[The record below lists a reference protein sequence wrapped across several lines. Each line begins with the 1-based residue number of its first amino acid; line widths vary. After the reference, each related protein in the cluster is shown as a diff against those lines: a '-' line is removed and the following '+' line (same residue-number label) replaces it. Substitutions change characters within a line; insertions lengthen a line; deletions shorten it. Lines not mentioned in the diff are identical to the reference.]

1 MADKTIGELP
11 GISYLDAGSLFV
23 AEQQGE
29 AVKVTGK
36 QLTDF
41 SNVETTVQ
49 VEQAKASAQEA
60 KTAQAAAEAAILK
73 GPIIQ
78 NGTWWVYKQTAGS
91 YQDTG
96 IKATGPQG
104 IPGPTSSVNGISPD
118 DSGNITLGAAN
129 ILRSDGATNVEAALT
144 GMSSTLSFKP
154 NPNLLDNWCFGNP
167 VNQRGKTEQ
176 YGGGY
181 FIDRWIATEGK
192 FALTNNGLTLAVGG
206 VNSWISYRLDVDV
219 EGQIITVSALTSD
232 GKLYSGTGR
241 LTKQSGVSVY
251 FDGGGYVSCYYAV
264 EISMFQ
270 FSFARYDA
278 TLPITIRAAKL
289 ELGSQQTLAHQDAN
303 GNWVLNEIPNYGE
316 QLRRCQRYYIEL
328 NTLLVGFPYASI
340 MIAESTTVA
349 IGFIDLP
356 VSMRT
361 LPSVITSGEWRLY
374 DPSDKTHHITS
385 SIALGVSA
393 TNGVLSKIFLNATTT
408 DLVQGRSYL
417 LSGNGTSQGRP
428 KFAFSADL

>member
-1 MADKTIGELP
+1 MAKIIEVTNP
-11 GISYLDAGSLFV
+11 
-23 AEQQGE
+23 
-29 AVKVTGK
+29 VTGQPAQVD
-36 QLTDF
+36 QLDH
-41 SNVETTVQ
+41 
-49 VEQAKASAQEA
+49 
-60 KTAQAAAEAAILK
+60 TAQQI
-73 GPIIQ
+73 
-78 NGTWWVYKQTAGS
+78 
-91 YQDTG
+91 
-96 IKATGPQG
+96 
-104 IPGPTSSVNGISPD
+104 D
-118 DSGNITLGAAN
+118 DGLNIARGV
-129 ILRSDGATNVEAALT
+129 S
-144 GMSSTLSFKP
+144 
-154 NPNLLDNWCFGNP
+154 NPNLLDNWYFGNP

-206 VNSWISYRLDVDV
+206 ANSWISHRLDVDV

-241 LTKQSGVSVY
+241 LTKQSGVSVS

-374 DPSDKTHHITS
+374 DPSDKTRHITS